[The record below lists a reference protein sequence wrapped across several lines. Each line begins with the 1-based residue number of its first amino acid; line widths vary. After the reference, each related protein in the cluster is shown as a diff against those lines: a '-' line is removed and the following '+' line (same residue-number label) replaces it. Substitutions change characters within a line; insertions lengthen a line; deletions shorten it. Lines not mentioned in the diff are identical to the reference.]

1 MFARSSRGLVDFAAA
16 ALCFWAAA
24 YHTPVGAL
32 GRGLVARFSGA
43 KADGRSLLAYYT
55 GGVYDAREVSQPDV
69 QAPVP
74 DAQLLAT
81 IPPGR
86 ALGRGVYASAVTLTG
101 RDRQPVDALARRY
114 QLPLSGPED
123 AARLM
128 EKAQVDLGGEEAAV
142 LALFAGYDVA
152 HYALARAKAEG
163 REPTLEVLAAQLPP
177 TSGGAVTRASQALML
192 GTAYGLSWPVAPGT
206 RVTSPFGWRN
216 HPILGRGQ
224 FHTGVDLSV
233 PEGTKVKVVADGTVR
248 RASEDAVNGRV
259 VIIDHG
265 RGVSTAYCHNSR
277 LLVATGMRVKAGDVI
292 AESGTTGRS
301 TGPHLHY
308 QLELGHKPM
317 DPFSFRGS
325 TPVLVQVPAV
335 PAPTGKG
342 PPAQGPTPTRPMSPA
357 LKKAFDQFGA
367 PEGTE
372 L

>member
-1 MFARSSRGLVDFAAA
+1 MFARPSRSLLDFAAA

-32 GRGLVARFSGA
+32 GRAVVARFSGA

-55 GGVYDAREVSQPDV
+55 GGVYDAREVSEPELI
-69 QAPVP
+69 APVP
-74 DAQLLAT
+74 DASLLAT

-86 ALGRGVYASAVTLTG
+86 ALGRGAWASAARLSGSERTS
-101 RDRQPVDALARRY
+101 VDALAKRY
-114 QLPLSGPED
+114 HLPLASPED
-123 AARLM
+123 AARIL
-128 EKAQVDLGGEEAAV
+128 EKAQAELGGEEAAM

-152 HYALARAKAEG
+152 AYAVARAKAEG
-163 REPTLEVLAAQLPP
+163 REQSLEVLAAQLPP
-177 TSGGAVTRASQALML
+177 SSQGAVTAASQALML

-206 RVTSPFGWRN
+206 RVSSAFGWRS

-224 FHTGVDLSV
+224 LHTGVDLAV
-233 PEGTKVKVVADGTVR
+233 PEGTQVKVVADGVVR

-259 VIIDHG
+259 VIVEHG

-277 LLVATGMRVKAGDVI
+277 LLVFTGMRVKAGEVI
-292 AESGTTGRS
+292 SESGTTGRS

-308 QLELGHKPM
+308 QLELGHRPM

-325 TPVLVQVPAV
+325 KPALVELPL
-335 PAPTGKG
+335 PTAPKAPGQ
-342 PPAQGPTPTRPMSPA
+342 AQPPTRPMSPA
-357 LKKAFDQFGA
+357 LKQAFEQFGQ
-367 PEGTE
+367 PEATE